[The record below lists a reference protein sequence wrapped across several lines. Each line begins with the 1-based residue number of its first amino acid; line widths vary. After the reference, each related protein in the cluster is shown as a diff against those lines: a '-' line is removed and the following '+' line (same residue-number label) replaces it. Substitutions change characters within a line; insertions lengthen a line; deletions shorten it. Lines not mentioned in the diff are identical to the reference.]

1 MSTSELVKPRHTE
14 RKAIIYIRQSSPHQV
29 LTNKESLKLQY
40 ALKERAVDLGW
51 RECDVEVI
59 DCDLGVTAASTVGR
73 AGFKEIVAKV
83 TLGQV
88 GIVLSYEVTRLARN
102 CSDWYPLL
110 DICGFRDC
118 LIGDRD
124 GVYDSSTPNGRL
136 LLGLKG
142 QISEMEL
149 HTLRGRLTA
158 GIISKAKR
166 GELALKLPVGLVRDK
181 HGIVTKDANIEV
193 QKRIEL
199 IFETFLRVR
208 SASKTLRYFNQNSIE
223 IPRRDTFGDV
233 IWKKPTVSA
242 ILSTLKNPAYAGLFV
257 YGRSRAVPSGNSLRN
272 DSQKKLPIEDWRIK
286 VEDKYPA
293 YVNREIYD
301 KIQAMIKDN
310 HAEYDRNKTRGIP
323 RPGKALLH
331 GIVYCGECSH
341 KMLVQYKT
349 GTRYLCNYLRQQYG
363 VPVCQ
368 FIPADPIDDYVVAA
382 FLEALS
388 PVEIDMYQKA
398 MNSKQA
404 DDSKIVKA
412 SLQQLERLRYQ
423 ARLAERQFNQADPD
437 NRLVASELERR
448 WESALV
454 ELKQAEEKIEGDKQ
468 RASVPTIITQKMKKS
483 FENIGAQMPVVWKQ
497 NLLSQ
502 QQHKALLRCMIDKV
516 VIQRIERDSI
526 RTRIVWK
533 GGETSTADI
542 TITVGSLAEL
552 SNGPEMERL
561 IIKMAKGGKT
571 DEKIVAE
578 LARKG
583 FRSPMRMTMLP
594 STVKAIRLR
603 NGILANRMQSHPRRI
618 EGQLT
623 VTQIAVAIGVR
634 CHWIY
639 DRINNGKIIAAKNKE
654 NGLYLFPDKP
664 TTLKQFQDFRDGKLK
679 KLRY

>member
-1 MSTSELVKPRHTE
+1 M
-14 RKAIIYIRQSSPHQV
+14 
-29 LTNKESLKLQY
+29 
-40 ALKERAVDLGW
+40 
-51 RECDVEVI
+51 I